1 MVKVGTSKKNKV
13 LAPPLTA
20 RTLEETT
27 GGESL
32 NIKGSTISH
41 VAAVR
46 PGH

>member
-1 MVKVGTSKKNKV
+1 M
-13 LAPPLTA
+13 TA

-32 NIKGSTISH
+32 NIKCSTIRH
-41 VAAVR
+41 MAAVY